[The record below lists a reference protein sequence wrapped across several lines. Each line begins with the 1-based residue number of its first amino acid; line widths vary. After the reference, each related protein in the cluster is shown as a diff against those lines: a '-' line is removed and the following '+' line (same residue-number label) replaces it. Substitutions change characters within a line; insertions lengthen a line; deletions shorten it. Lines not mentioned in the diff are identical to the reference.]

1 MGRFIIDPL
10 EQFTIII
17 FFYSSKYSTC
27 ASTNL
32 FFSFIIIGLL
42 FFFIF
47 YNSYILALFNWV
59 NILIQVVFS
68 SSLLFIS
75 ERISLRTNIFS
86 LYFMFNFITILLLNI
101 FGMFVFTFTVT
112 SHLSLTFFIALS
124 YFIGSNIVGVFY
136 QFQLFFNLFLP
147 KSLPVLL
154 TPLLFFLEVVSYL
167 SRVFSLAIRL
177 FANMLSGHALMKILG
192 GIAWNL
198 IVSLNILTIIV
209 SILPLLVI
217 ICIVG
222 LEFTIACLQAYVFF
236 ILTVIYTNDFF
247 TVSH

>member
-1 MGRFIIDPL
+1 
-10 EQFTIII
+10 
-17 FFYSSKYSTC
+17 
-27 ASTNL
+27 
-32 FFSFIIIGLL
+32 
-42 FFFIF
+42 
-47 YNSYILALFNWV
+47 
-59 NILIQVVFS
+59 
-68 SSLLFIS
+68 
-75 ERISLRTNIFS
+75 
-86 LYFMFNFITILLLNI
+86 
-101 FGMFVFTFTVT
+101 
-112 SHLSLTFFIALS
+112 
-124 YFIGSNIVGVFY
+124 
-136 QFQLFFNLFLP
+136 
-147 KSLPVLL
+147 
-154 TPLLFFLEVVSYL
+154 L

>member
-1 MGRFIIDPL
+1 
-10 EQFTIII
+10 
-17 FFYSSKYSTC
+17 
-27 ASTNL
+27 
-32 FFSFIIIGLL
+32 
-42 FFFIF
+42 
-47 YNSYILALFNWV
+47 
-59 NILIQVVFS
+59 
-68 SSLLFIS
+68 
-75 ERISLRTNIFS
+75 
-86 LYFMFNFITILLLNI
+86 MFNFITILLLNI

-192 GIAWNL
+192 GIA
-198 IVSLNILTIIV
+198 
-209 SILPLLVI
+209 
-217 ICIVG
+217 
-222 LEFTIACLQAYVFF
+222 
-236 ILTVIYTNDFF
+236 
-247 TVSH
+247 